1 MKKFQANED
10 QAMFFLQYDS
20 AWQRVATFDHL
31 PATKDFICY
40 PNKSGW
46 KVVAGTVDSSGF
58 KKDATYYMVD
68 AKNIVTIS
76 KKKFDTIQVA
86 SMARALYNSSIAL
99 SKLNMKV
106 SGWKKFSK
114 INLDQSITIWNF
126 PDADASGNIWYGPE
140 CTWYY
145 SSNGRVPVT
154 SKIVNKVPL
163 MSGKSGA
170 VLNLSCPTEK
180 MPTIGLIWLAHRYKL
195 SYNEI
200 NISYKT
206 GTSTLHYNVA
216 EKTYAWDH
224 VAN

>member
-1 MKKFQANED
+1 
-10 QAMFFLQYDS
+10 
-20 AWQRVATFDHL
+20 
-31 PATKDFICY
+31 
-40 PNKSGW
+40 
-46 KVVAGTVDSSGF
+46 
-58 KKDATYYMVD
+58 MVD